1 MLKIRNY
8 LELFIADRVTTM
20 ETTSQHSF
28 NAESS
33 AVQTHLRMMQDVI
46 ARMASN
52 SASCKTWCVTLV
64 AAVLVLVARFG
75 ESVEPNYALIAL
87 APTIAFLVLDTYYL
101 TLERRFRNSYDDFV
115 RRLHKGE
122 VLGNDLYEIK
132 PLGSRIG
139 TFFNRLLRS
148 FSILPFYVFLVVLI
162 LVVRFLVLS

>member
-28 NAESS
+28 DAESS

-75 ESVEPNYALIAL
+75 DSLESNYALIAL
-87 APTIAFLVLDTYYL
+87 VPTIAFLVLDTYYL
-101 TLERRFRNSYDDFV
+101 TLERGFRKSYDDFV
-115 RRLHKGE
+115 CKLHKGK
-122 VLGNDLYEIK
+122 LKDKDLYKVEPKGNEVIQS
-132 PLGSRIG
+132 LGSP
-139 TFFNRLLRS
+139 
-148 FSILPFYVFLVVLI
+148 SIWLFYVFLVVLI
-162 LVVRFLVLS
+162 LVVRFLVLN